1 MISLLRPL
9 IFLLIFSSCQEEIPC
24 TSFVLG
30 EQVEIPLR
38 ETVTHC
44 NEPISV
50 TFLDLISDS
59 RCPIGATCIW
69 AGLIEVLLS
78 VNVNGQEQVFNL
90 SSQPNFGDKVPESK
104 IVNGYSVKLVD
115 LKPYPDVT
123 RNVKRSSTQVILMIQ
138 KAE

>member
-1 MISLLRPL
+1 M
-9 IFLLIFSSCQEEIPC
+9 
-24 TSFVLG
+24 
-30 EQVEIPLR
+30 EIPLR

>member
-1 MISLLRPL
+1 M
-9 IFLLIFSSCQEEIPC
+9 
-24 TSFVLG
+24 
-30 EQVEIPLR
+30 EIPLR
-38 ETVTHC
+38 ESVAHC

-50 TFLDLISDS
+50 TFLNLISDS

-69 AGLIEVLLS
+69 AGLVEVRLS

-90 SSQPNFGDKVPESK
+90 SSQPNFGDKVPESQ

-123 RNVKRSSTQVILMIQ
+123 RNAKGNSTHVILRIQ
-138 KAE
+138 KVE